1 MPSYQPNKSSMN
13 FFKTQ
18 FSTIL
23 LMVVSMYPTLAQKK
37 KGDEVQQPA
46 LAKEIRAMRDAE
58 QKMRI
63 KWSNMVK
70 KDKSETDK
78 FKELTKTLI
87 AEDRD
92 NTARMREIVS
102 KYGWPTFE
110 MVGLGP
116 SNNAWLIVQHADRNP
131 LFQIKCLPLLKA
143 AVDADQANP
152 SNYAYLYDRVQV
164 ATGEKQ
170 LYATQST
177 SNNGLA
183 KGYFY
188 PIEGESNVQNRRE
201 EMGIMLSV
209 EECATSMGFDY
220 TIPTEEEARVIAE
233 ELVVM
238 YNNNLAK
245 AKEAVSQQ
253 DYYKAADHYLLL
265 VEANGMVTTE
275 DFVAA
280 ARYLSISKHPKASIG
295 TTFLTR
301 AIARGWDGF
310 KTLNNDP
317 DFGYLRELSPF
328 GWSDL
333 QVTAEQ
339 ALLDK

>member
-1 MPSYQPNKSSMN
+1 MN
-13 FFKTQ
+13 FFKAY
-18 FSTIL
+18 FSIIL
-23 LMVVSMYPTLAQKK
+23 LLVVSMYPTLAQNK

-70 KDKSETDK
+70 KGKSETDK
-78 FKELTKTLI
+78 FKEFTKTLI
-87 AEDRD
+87 AEDRA
-92 NTARMREIVS
+92 NTARTREIVT

-110 MVGLGP
+110 MVGEGP
-116 SNNAWLIVQHADRNP
+116 SNSAWLIVQHADRNP

-177 SNNGLA
+177 SNNGLV

-188 PIEGESNVQNRRE
+188 PIEDESNVQNRRE

-209 EECATSMGFDY
+209 EEYATSMGFEY
-220 TIPTEEEARVIAE
+220 NIPTEEEAKAISE

-265 VEANGMVTTE
+265 IEANGTVTTE
-275 DFVAA
+275 DFIAA
-280 ARYLSISKHPKASIG
+280 ARYLSLSKHPTAATG
-295 TTFLTR
+295 TTLLTR

-310 KTLNNDP
+310 NTLNNDP
-317 DFGYLRELSPF
+317 NFTHLKELSPF

-339 ALLDK
+339 ALQDK